1 LDVGVFYGKFGRSEG
16 RTADPSATLGMTKG
30 RLVFTSALFNGI
42 EGTAGRHSA
51 TLRPGSPLRYASVGM
66 TIHFHDQDQV
76 GMTIHF
82 DDQDQVGMTIL
93 FHDLDQVGMT
103 IQFEEQRELISR
115 P

>member
-1 LDVGVFYGKFGRSEG
+1 
-16 RTADPSATLGMTKG
+16 
-30 RLVFTSALFNGI
+30 
-42 EGTAGRHSA
+42 
-51 TLRPGSPLRYASVGM
+51 
-66 TIHFHDQDQV
+66 
-76 GMTIHF
+76 MTIHF